1 MSRYHDDRT
10 AADLPGRLPLSESK
24 LRIFHPE
31 LFGWRAW
38 LTVTWWNGV
47 VFNSSATIELIAE
60 HLVFGDSNPAIVV
73 SIAPELI
80 IGAYSDD
87 LDAIVLLRFDP
98 TWVERLHL
106 VVGMRVLTINTYMR
120 GSRVSPDVEEGAR
133 SARRWVNVYP
143 LIAETLC
150 DDSLL
155 VQKRKAEID
164 AELWGRAE
172 DLVAEMTRRDRVHL
186 RDGSPLGAR
195 KRGILSPFPRG

>member
-1 MSRYHDDRT
+1 MMPTTPSGCGSRRFFAGQNCGCVATRCGAIQDVRC
-10 AADLPGRLPLSESK
+10 
-24 LRIFHPE
+24 LRACLISPC
-31 LFGWRAW
+31 
-38 LTVTWWNGV
+38 T
-47 VFNSSATIELIAE
+47 SS
-60 HLVFGDSNPAIVV
+60 VSAIVV